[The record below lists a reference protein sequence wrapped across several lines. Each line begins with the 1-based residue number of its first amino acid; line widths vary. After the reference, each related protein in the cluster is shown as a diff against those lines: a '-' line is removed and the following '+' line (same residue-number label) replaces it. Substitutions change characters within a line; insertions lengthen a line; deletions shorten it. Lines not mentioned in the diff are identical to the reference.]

1 MNLKCLVDEDK
12 LMKDSQKNLAGMA
25 GFEPANDGIKTR
37 CLTAWRHYHKAILN
51 GTMMEGIACDDGVA
65 AHFVDGKLEGC
76 VSSLPKAKAYY
87 VSEKN
92 GSINESIIEP
102 KYL

>member
-37 CLTAWRHYHKAILN
+37 CLTAWRHPNCIVVIYQSLSRQNQPIL
-51 GTMMEGIACDDGVA
+51 MA
-65 AHFVDGKLEGC
+65 FV
-76 VSSLPKAKAYY
+76 S
-87 VSEKN
+87 
-92 GSINESIIEP
+92 
-102 KYL
+102 

>member
-1 MNLKCLVDEDK
+1 
-12 LMKDSQKNLAGMA
+12 
-25 GFEPANDGIKTR
+25 
-37 CLTAWRHYHKAILN
+37 
-51 GTMMEGIACDDGVA
+51 MMEGIACDDGVA
-65 AHFVDGKLEGC
+65 AHFVDGKFEGC

-87 VSEKN
+87 VSERN